1 MTGITAVLLFTA
13 WTLAL
18 MFTYVFYRTGL
29 VAAGRKRADSW
40 TRGQPTDDPSLVVRA
55 QHAHMNCVENLPVFA
70 AIVLSAYTL
79 GRPAVADGVAPYVL
93 YARLAQST
101 VHLIGVNH
109 VLVFVRGTF
118 FTIQVLLFLYMI
130 WRLLA

>member
-1 MTGITAVLLFTA
+1 MTAVLLFAA

-18 MFTYVFYRTGL
+18 MLTYVFYRTGL

-40 TRGQPTDDPSLVVRA
+40 TRGRPTDDPGFIVRA

-70 AIVLSAYTL
+70 AIVLAAHAL
-79 GRPAVADGVAPYVL
+79 GRPAVADHVAPYVL
-93 YARLAQST
+93 GSRLAQSA

-109 VLVFVRGTF
+109 GLVFVRGGL
-118 FTIQVLLFLYMI
+118 FTIQVALFFHMI
-130 WRLLA
+130 WEVLP

>member
-1 MTGITAVLLFTA
+1 MTGITAVLLFAA

-18 MFTYVFYRTGL
+18 MLTYVFYRTGL

-40 TRGQPTDDPSLVVRA
+40 TRGRPTDDPGFVVRA

-70 AIVLSAYTL
+70 TIVLAAYAL

-93 YARLAQST
+93 YSRLAQST

-109 VLVFVRGTF
+109 WLVFVRGGL
-118 FTIQVLLFLYMI
+118 FTIQVALFLYMI
-130 WRLLA
+130 WELLG

>member
-1 MTGITAVLLFTA
+1 MNGITALLLFAA

-18 MFTYVFYRTGL
+18 MLTYVFYRTGL
-29 VAAGRKRADSW
+29 VFTGQKRADSW
-40 TRGQPTDDPSLVVRA
+40 TRGQPTEDPSFIIRA

-79 GRPAVADGVAPYVL
+79 NRPGVADGVAGYVL
-93 YARLAQST
+93 GARLAQST
-101 VHLIGVNH
+101 VHLIGVSH
-109 VLVFVRGTF
+109 ALVFVRGTL

-130 WRLLA
+130 RQLIA

>member
-1 MTGITAVLLFTA
+1 MKAITALLFFAA

-18 MFTYVFYRTGL
+18 MLTYVFYRTGL
-29 VAAGRKRADSW
+29 VMTGAKRADSW
-40 TRGQPTDDPSLVVRA
+40 TRGRPTEDPGFIVRA

-70 AIVLSAYTL
+70 AIVLAAYAL
-79 GRPAVADGVAPYVL
+79 ARPGVADGAGPYVL
-93 YARLAQST
+93 WARLAQST

-109 VLVFVRGTF
+109 VLVFVRGTL

-130 WRLLA
+130 WQLLT